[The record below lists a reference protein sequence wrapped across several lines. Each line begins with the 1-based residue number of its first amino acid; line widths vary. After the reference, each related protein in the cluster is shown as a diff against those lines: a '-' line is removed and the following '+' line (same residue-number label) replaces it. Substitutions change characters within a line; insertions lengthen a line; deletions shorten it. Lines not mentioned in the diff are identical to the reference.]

1 MSKICLFF
9 LLLISSFSLCAQE
22 LTSFESITHELKQGK
37 GISAVIDDNLCEMHD
52 SNAFKIPPS
61 TMVIRPETV
70 LFKEDLIAFDGV
82 KFAHGS
88 RPPLPTAGLLQRGS
102 VILDTEG
109 KMTLVIAFYDA
120 ASNQKIP
127 GFDNVTINC
136 QLGEGMKVF
145 QA

>member
-1 MSKICLFF
+1 MSKISLFF
-9 LLLISSFSLCAQE
+9 LLLLSSFSLSAQE
-22 LTSFESITHELKQGK
+22 LTSFESITHELKQGR

-52 SNAFKIPPS
+52 NNEFKIPPS

-82 KFAHGS
+82 KFAHG
-88 RPPLPTAGLLQRGS
+88 RPPLPAAGLLQRGS

-109 KMTLVIAFYDA
+109 KVTLVIVFYDA